1 MNVPPRAF
9 IRAALA
15 LVLLAVVSHTRADPD
30 LWGHVRF
37 GGDIVSDGRLPV
49 ADSYSFTA
57 DRAWINHEWLSE
69 CAIYL
74 AFAAGGAPGLAV
86 LKILVIL
93 SALATVWVALR
104 RQQIEARALDLLIA
118 LTVVGTFPQ
127 ANHVRPQIFSLLAF
141 ALLMSILIG
150 RGAALP
156 RLFALP
162 LLFAA
167 WVNLHGGWIVGGGVL
182 ALWAVLTL
190 PGRAPRAEKA
200 GLFVTGAMSVAGTM
214 ANPYGWGMW
223 QFLGDTVGFGR
234 AEITDWQPLYQ
245 LGPGFV
251 ALWIVVMVAAAVGA
265 ARAWKSGEWELR
277 RLIVVGALGLA
288 SFQVSRLLSFFAI
301 ATVLLL
307 GRDIGLALQAW
318 RRPAGVRPH
327 DTDRLMGSDP
337 VVQEPG
343 RLVVIIAMT
352 VAAALMIAGGAV
364 AARSLACVRIGAEQ
378 PEPGVVGLVQKN
390 QLSGRLAI
398 WFDWGEYA
406 IWYFAPNLKV
416 SIDGR
421 RETVYSNDVLQ
432 KHLSFYYVPSTMNQ
446 FLSEVRPDHIW
457 LPPHLPVV
465 PALKAAGWVPVI
477 TGPQSV
483 WLTRR
488 GETQPERAEQWFLP
502 QSDIGPG
509 CFPGP

>member
-1 MNVPPRAF
+1 MNVQPRTF
-9 IRAALA
+9 IRMALA
-15 LVLLAVVSHTRADPD
+15 VVLLAVVSHTRADPD

-49 ADSYSFTA
+49 TDSYSFTA
-57 DRAWINHEWLSE
+57 DRTWINHEWLAE
-69 CAIYL
+69 CAMYL
-74 AFAAGGAPGLAV
+74 AFAAGGGPGLAGLKV
-86 LKILVIL
+86 LVVLAMLVL
-93 SALATVWVALR
+93 VWRVLR
-104 RQQIEARALDLLIA
+104 SQQVDVGARDLLIA
-118 LTVVGTFPQ
+118 LTIVGTFPQ
-127 ANHVRPQIFSLLAF
+127 SNHVRPQIFSLLAF
-141 ALLMSILIG
+141 ALLMSILAG

-156 RLFALP
+156 RLLGVP

-190 PGRAPRAEKA
+190 PGSAPRTEKA
-200 GLFVTGAMSVAGTM
+200 GLFLAGAMAVAGTM

-234 AEITDWQPLYQ
+234 AEITDWQPLYR

-251 ALWIVVMVAAAVGA
+251 ALWIALAVAAAVGV
-265 ARAWKSGEWELR
+265 ARAWRSGDWDLR
-277 RLIVVGALGLA
+277 RLVVVGVLALA

-318 RRPAGVRPH
+318 RRPSTSAAGTVNRYAALAAMTIAGV
-327 DTDRLMGSDP
+327 LMLG
-337 VVQEPG
+337 
-343 RLVVIIAMT
+343 
-352 VAAALMIAGGAV
+352 GGAAV
-364 AARSLACVRIGAEQ
+364 ARNLACVRTGADQ
-378 PEPGVVGLVQKN
+378 PEPELVDLVKRN
-390 QLSGRLAI
+390 RLTGRLAV

-406 IWYFAPNLKV
+406 IWHFAPALKV

-421 RETVYSNDVLQ
+421 RETVYSDDMLQ

-457 LPPHLPVV
+457 VPPHLPVV
-465 PALKAAGWVPVI
+465 PALRDQGWVPVI
-477 TGPQSV
+477 TGPRSV

-488 GETQPERAEQWFLP
+488 GETRAERAEQWFLP
-502 QSDIGPG
+502 QGDTGPG

>member
-1 MNVPPRAF
+1 MNVPSRAF

-15 LVLLAVVSHTRADPD
+15 VILIAVVSHTRADPD

-37 GGDIVSDGRLPV
+37 GGDIVSEGHLPE

-57 DRAWINHEWLSE
+57 DRTWINHEWLAE
-69 CAIYL
+69 CVMYL
-74 AFAAGGAPGLAV
+74 AFAAGGGPGLAGLKV
-86 LKILVIL
+86 LVVLLMLALVWR
-93 SALATVWVALR
+93 ALT
-104 RQQIEARALDLLIA
+104 RQQVDTGARDLLIA

-141 ALLMSILIG
+141 ALLMSIVTG
-150 RGAALP
+150 RGAPLP

-190 PGRAPRAEKA
+190 PGSAPRAEKA
-200 GLFVTGAMSVAGTM
+200 GLFVAGAMSVAGTM

-223 QFLGDTVGFGR
+223 QFLIDTVGFGR
-234 AEITDWQPLYQ
+234 AEITDWQPLYR

-251 ALWIVVMVAAAVGA
+251 ALWIAVAVAAALGA
-265 ARAWKSGEWELR
+265 IRAWRSGEWDLR
-277 RLIVVGALGLA
+277 RLAVVGVLGLA

-307 GRDIGLALQAW
+307 GRDIGLTLQAW
-318 RRPAGVRPH
+318 TRPSTGTAGAVNRYVALAAMTIAGV
-327 DTDRLMGSDP
+327 LLIG
-337 VVQEPG
+337 
-343 RLVVIIAMT
+343 
-352 VAAALMIAGGAV
+352 GGAAV
-364 AARSLACVRIGAEQ
+364 ARNITCVRTGADQ
-378 PEPGVVGLVQKN
+378 PEPELVDLVKRN
-390 QLSGRLAI
+390 RMTGRLAV

-406 IWYFAPNLKV
+406 IWHFAPALKV

-421 RETVYSNDVLQ
+421 RETVYSDDVLQ

-446 FLSEVRPDHIW
+446 FLSEIRPDHIW

-465 PALKAAGWVPVI
+465 PALRAAGWVPVI
-477 TGPQSV
+477 EGPRSV

-488 GETQPERAEQWFLP
+488 GETRPEKSEQWFLP
-502 QSDIGPG
+502 QADVAAG
-509 CFPGP
+509 CFPGL

>member
-15 LVLLAVVSHTRADPD
+15 VILLAVVSHTRADPD

-37 GGDIVSDGRLPV
+37 GGDTVSEGHLPDT
-49 ADSYSFTA
+49 DSYSFTA
-57 DRAWINHEWLSE
+57 DRTWINHEWLAE
-69 CAIYL
+69 CAMYL
-74 AFAAGGAPGLAV
+74 AFAAAGGPGLAGLKLLVV
-86 LKILVIL
+86 LLVL
-93 SALATVWVALR
+93 ALVWRGLA
-104 RQQIEARALDLLIA
+104 RQHVDSGARDLLIA

-127 ANHVRPQIFSLLAF
+127 SNHVRPQIFSLLAF
-141 ALLMSILIG
+141 ALLMSILTG

-156 RLFALP
+156 RLLALP
-162 LLFAA
+162 LLFAG

-190 PGRAPRAEKA
+190 PGQAPRAEKA
-200 GLFVTGAMSVAGTM
+200 GLFVAGVMSVAGTM

-234 AEITDWQPLYQ
+234 AEITDWQPLYR

-251 ALWIVVMVAAAVGA
+251 ALWIALAAAAALGA
-265 ARAWKSGEWELR
+265 IRAWRSGEWDLR
-277 RLIVVGALGLA
+277 RLAVVGVLGLA

-307 GRDIGLALQAW
+307 GRDIGLAL
-318 RRPAGVRPH
+318 RRRGVRPH

-337 VVQEPG
+337 VIPAGAVN
-343 RLVVIIAMT
+343 RYVALAAMT
-352 VAAALMIAGGAV
+352 IAGVLLIGGGAAV
-364 AARSLACVRIGAEQ
+364 ARNITCVRTGADQ
-378 PEPGVVGLVQKN
+378 PEPALVDLVKRN
-390 QLSGRLAI
+390 QMTGRLAI

-406 IWYFAPNLKV
+406 IWHLAPALKV

-421 RETVYSNDVLQ
+421 RETVYSDGMLQ
-432 KHLSFYYVPSTMNQ
+432 KHLSFYYVPSTMNE

-465 PALKAAGWVPVI
+465 PALRAAGWVPVF
-477 TGPQSV
+477 TGPRSV

-488 GETQPERAEQWFLP
+488 GETRPEKSEQWFLP
-502 QSDIGPG
+502 QAEIVAG